1 MTWNYRLVKHDDTPP
16 KSKSGKYVYYGL
28 HEVYYNDDGS
38 IYMYAPDPDV
48 VGDSIEEIR
57 ESLEMMLRDV
67 ERSKDDILTDTELDE
82 LHDKDLHA

>member
-16 KSKSGKYVYYGL
+16 KTKSGEYVYYGL

-38 IYMYAPDPDV
+38 IYLYAPDAEV
-48 VGDSIEEIR
+48 VGDSPEEMA
-57 ESLEMMLRDV
+57 STLQMMLNDI
-67 ERSKDDILTDTELDE
+67 ERSKGDILTDTDLDE